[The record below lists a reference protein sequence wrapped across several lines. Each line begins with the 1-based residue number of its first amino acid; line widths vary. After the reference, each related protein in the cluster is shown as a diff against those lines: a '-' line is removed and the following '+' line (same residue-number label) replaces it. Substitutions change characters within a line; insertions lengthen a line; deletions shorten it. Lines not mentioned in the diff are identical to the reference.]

1 MRALLDGGYRS
12 DLLRRISCPDRSPG
26 RQIQR
31 EAVGQ
36 HQCERIERLR
46 MRVVVIVVRL
56 DMYSGQRVRNSVG
69 EKKMSVNLA
78 GVSVVSI
85 GTGMDVLERRKKESQ
100 QKCQAC
106 LDSYR
111 ATHHLSLLERLPV
124 EVRNLDWARTRLQL
138 EVNTRNR
145 QNVRIGGVILSSMT
159 GQ

>member
-12 DLLRRISCPDRSPG
+12 DSLSRIRCLGRRPG

-46 MRVVVIVVRL
+46 VRVVVIVVRL
-56 DMYSGQRVRNSVG
+56 DMYSGQGVRNSVG
-69 EKKMSVNLA
+69 EKKMSVNLPGVRVVSVGA
-78 GVSVVSI
+78 GV
-85 GTGMDVLERRKKESQ
+85 DVLERRKKESQ

-111 ATHHLSLLERLPV
+111 ATHHCKFMGAFGRSNCNWRL
-124 EVRNLDWARTRLQL
+124 T
-138 EVNTRNR
+138 
-145 QNVRIGGVILSSMT
+145 
-159 GQ
+159 

>member
-1 MRALLDGGYRS
+1 VRAFLNGGYRS
-12 DLLRRISCPDRSPG
+12 GCLDRINCDGRSPG

-46 MRVVVIVVRL
+46 VRVVVIVVRL
-56 DMYSGQRVRNSVG
+56 DVNSGRGVRNGMG
-69 EKKMSVNLA
+69 EKEMSVNLP
-78 GVSVVSI
+78 GVSVVSV

-111 ATHHLSLLERLPV
+111 ATHHLEFIGES
-124 EVRNLDWARTRLQL
+124 RLQP
-138 EVNTRNR
+138 EVIMGRR
-145 QNVRIGGVILSSMT
+145 DEGSGWVILSSVT